1 MANRFAI
8 ILAAGQGTRMKS
20 KLYKVLHAVCGKPM
34 VEHVVDQVEA
44 AGIEKVVTI
53 VGHGADTVKGCL
65 GDRSEYVLQAQ
76 QLGTGHAVLQAQV
89 VLENEEG
96 TTLVICGDTPLL
108 TAETLE
114 SLLQYHEEK
123 KAKATILTAHAAD
136 PNGYGRIIRNAS
148 DNVEKI
154 VEQKDASPEEVL
166 VQEINTGTYAF
177 DNKFL
182 FAALQSVGN
191 NNAQGEYYLPDVI
204 EILKNQGE
212 IVTAYQMSDMGE
224 ALGVNDRVALA
235 EASVYMKRR
244 INEKHMRNG
253 VTLIDPDNTYIE
265 SDVVIGS
272 DTVIEPNVF
281 LKGKTIIGEDCFIGS
296 GSELSNTTIGDRVQV
311 RSSNLEDSVMESDS
325 NIGPFSH
332 LRPNSHIGKRVHI
345 GNFVE
350 VKNAILNEDTK
361 VGHLTYVGDAD
372 LGKNINVGCG
382 TVFVNYDG
390 KNKHRSSIGDN
401 TFIGC
406 NVNIVAPVTV
416 EANTFLA
423 AGSTITKDVPEGAM
437 GIARSR
443 QENKSG
449 YWEKLPPAKK

>member
-1 MANRFAI
+1 
-8 ILAAGQGTRMKS
+8 MKS

-44 AGIEKVVTI
+44 TGIKKVVTI
-53 VGHGADTVKGCL
+53 VGHGADAVKGYL
-65 GDRSEYVLQAQ
+65 GTRSEYVLQEQ
-76 QLGTGHAVLQAQV
+76 QLGTGHAVLQAQS

-108 TAETLE
+108 TADTLDA
-114 SLLQYHEEK
+114 LLRYHEEK
-123 KAKATILTAHAAD
+123 KAKATILTAHAD
-136 PNGYGRIIRNAS
+136 NPNGYGRIIRNAK

-154 VEQKDASPEEVL
+154 IEQKDASAEEVK

-177 DNKFL
+177 DNQSL
-182 FAALQSVGN
+182 FAALQAVGN
-191 NNAQGEYYLPDVI
+191 DNAQGEYYLPDVI

-235 EASVYMKRR
+235 EASQYMKKRV
-244 INEKHMRNG
+244 NEKHMRNG

-265 SDVVIGS
+265 SDVIIGS
-272 DTVIEPNVF
+272 DTIVEPNVF
-281 LKGKTIIGEDCFIGS
+281 LKGKTVIGQDCFIGS
-296 GSELSNTTIGDRVQV
+296 GSELCNTKIGDRVLV
-311 RSSNLEDSVMESDS
+311 RSSNLEDSMMADDS

-332 LRPNSHIGKRVHI
+332 LRPNSIIGKRVHI

-350 VKNAILNEDTK
+350 VKNAILDEDTK

-390 KNKHRSSIGDN
+390 KNKHRSTIGDN

-406 NVNIVAPVTV
+406 NVNIVAPVKI
-416 EANTFLA
+416 EKNTFLA

-437 GIARSR
+437 GIARTR
-443 QENKSG
+443 QENKPG
-449 YWEKLPPAKK
+449 YWEKLPPAIK